1 VTLYEATFLHKKS
14 KTLIVTDCVAYVPRA
29 IPVLQTP
36 EKLLL
41 VGKRS
46 TDDPQPPDTFENRVA
61 GWKKMALLVTYF
73 FPEHEELVRPGL
85 VEWSDGWEENF
96 DFLAERLLVPPVVRA
111 TLYNQN
117 PERVKTYVDRVCKE
131 WEFDKVVP
139 AHWAGPVAA
148 GPAEFERAFRFLED
162 PAWTRSRRGT

>member
-1 VTLYEATFLHKKS
+1 MIKNSEGDFIYSLGANK
-14 KTLIVTDCVAYVPRA
+14 
-29 IPVLQTP
+29 
-36 EKLLL
+36 
-41 VGKRS
+41 
-46 TDDPQPPDTFENRVA
+46 
-61 GWKKMALLVTYF
+61 
-73 FPEHEELVRPGL
+73 
-85 VEWSDGWEENF
+85 NF

-148 GPAEFERAFRFLED
+148 GPDEFERAFRFLED
-162 PAWTRSRRGT
+162 NSLDAFPEGDMKRGLKPIADSVARR

>member
-14 KTLIVTDCVAYVPRA
+14 KTLIVTDCVAYVPRT

-96 DFLAERLLVPPVVRA
+96 DFARRASARPAGGARDALQPKPGARENVRRPS
-111 TLYNQN
+111 L
-117 PERVKTYVDRVCKE
+117 
-131 WEFDKVVP
+131 
-139 AHWAGPVAA
+139 
-148 GPAEFERAFRFLED
+148 
-162 PAWTRSRRGT
+162 